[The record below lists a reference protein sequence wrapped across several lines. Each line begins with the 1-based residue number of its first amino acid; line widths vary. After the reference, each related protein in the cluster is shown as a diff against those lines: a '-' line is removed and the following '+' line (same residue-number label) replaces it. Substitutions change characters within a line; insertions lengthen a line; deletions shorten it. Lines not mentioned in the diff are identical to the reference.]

1 MKNSN
6 TSFGKIILE
15 ARKKKG
21 LILRECAALIIK
33 EDGKPITFQ
42 YLNELENDR
51 RTPSEHI
58 IKQLSLVL
66 DIPVEYLYV
75 YAEMFPKGIN
85 KHASQDKIVTAFKTF
100 VESIG

>member
-1 MKNSN
+1 MKKGDV
-6 TSFGKIILE
+6 TFGKIILA

-21 LILRECAALIIK
+21 LILRDCAALILK
-33 EDGKPITFQ
+33 EDKTPITFQ

-58 IKQLSLVL
+58 IKQLSTVL

-75 YAEMFPKGIN
+75 YAEMFPKGL
-85 KHASQDKIVTAFKTF
+85 KKRAAQDKIVNAFKTF